1 MEAGGGAAAAP
12 AGAPPTPAI
21 STSVPEQVDGV
32 KAHLTALHASSAELQ
47 AVIATASAVHDAE
60 VDRARAVRDV
70 AIERATAERDVVR
83 AEMVSAKSELGA
95 LVNAPVSGGR
105 DPFEWL
111 PDELIVMI
119 VLMLPFEMLWSGVCE
134 RVCQR
139 WARLMESAPV
149 KRR

>member
-1 MEAGGGAAAAP
+1 VAARGGAAAA
-12 AGAPPTPAI
+12 AAPRTPTI
-21 STSVPEQVDGV
+21 STSAAEQVVGV

-47 AVIATASAVHDAE
+47 AVIATANAVHDAE
-60 VDRARAVRDV
+60 VERARAVRDA
-70 AIERATAERDVVR
+70 AIERATAERKAVR
-83 AEMVSAKSELGA
+83 AEMASAKSELDA

-119 VLMLPFEMLWSGVCE
+119 VLMLPFEVLWSGVCE

-139 WARLMESAPV
+139 
-149 KRR
+149 